1 MSCSINPTSWGSCVG
16 AGLGKAAGGL
26 AAAGMDGIAS
36 AFATGVGKIVATLA
50 TFWTTVPTVSLT
62 GANGPVAMITGM
74 LDWLMLVVG
83 VMSIFLV
90 AIRLAIT
97 QSGEVL
103 QEAGIGLVRFVI
115 VTSVQVPTVA
125 LLAAAG
131 DLFSAWILNV
141 ASGGHFGTRVVVV
154 FGAAIASGG
163 LGSAVVFIVALLTI
177 LSSLGQVIAMV
188 FRNGVLVLT
197 AGASPV
203 FGAAAIYK
211 GNEDAWRKLWT
222 WQLAFVLYKPA
233 AALVYATA
241 FVMVG
246 DGKTPIDVLS
256 GMGLMIMSVLA
267 LPALLRLMMPVAAK
281 ISAGGGAGAAL
292 AGAGAVASGVAAV
305 HSAKSGRGPSGANS
319 TGGQQSPPAQ
329 PGPSGAN
336 AGEAAGGAARGAT
349 AAAGPAG
356 AAMAGAAQAM
366 GATKQMASAGA
377 STGSEQ
383 S

>member
-1 MSCSINPTSWGSCVG
+1 MSCSINPTSWGGCVG

-26 AAAGMDGIAS
+26 AAAGMDGIAN

-62 GANGPVAMITGM
+62 GADGPVAMITGM
-74 LDWLMLVVG
+74 LDWLMLIVG

-90 AIRLAIT
+90 AIKLAIT

-131 DLFSAWILNV
+131 DLFSAWILHV
-141 ASGGHFGTRVVVV
+141 ASGGNFGKRVVVV
-154 FGAAIASGG
+154 FGAVLTSGG

-188 FRNGVLVLT
+188 LRNGVLVLT

-211 GNEDAWRKLWT
+211 GNEDTWRKLWT
-222 WQLAFVLYKPA
+222 WQLAFIFYKPA

-305 HSAKSGRGPSGANS
+305 HAAKGARGANGS
-319 TGGQQSPPAQ
+319 NSSSGQQSPPAQ

-336 AGEAAGGAARGAT
+336 AGASAAGGMA

-356 AAMAGAAQAM
+356 AAMAGAAQAV
-366 GATKQMASAGA
+366 GAAKQMASAGA